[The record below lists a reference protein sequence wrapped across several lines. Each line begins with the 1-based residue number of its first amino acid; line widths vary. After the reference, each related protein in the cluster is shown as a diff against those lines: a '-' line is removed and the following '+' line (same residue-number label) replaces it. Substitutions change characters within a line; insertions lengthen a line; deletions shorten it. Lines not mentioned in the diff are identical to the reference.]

1 MSFLINP
8 YSIYTPPT
16 YTYNTRSIDGSTSTA
31 HTFTGLNIG
40 AADPARFVIIG
51 VAMRNGGSISSLTI
65 GGNAATALVT
75 SGGNAIGSHF
85 YGLLV
90 PSGTTA
96 TVVVNH
102 GTNSTCL
109 VSSYS
114 LYNLASTTP
123 VSTALSSNVTPAD
136 LSSNTAIDAIVLGL
150 VHQGNSTSTTFTW
163 TGLTERWD
171 ETGAAPVTSWSG
183 ADGQMTTAETPR
195 TISVSFSSPPVIYR
209 GGALIAMK

>member
-8 YSIYTPPT
+8 FTIYTQPT

-31 HTFTGLNIG
+31 HTFTNLNIG
-40 AADPARFVIIG
+40 AADPTRFVVIG
-51 VAMRNGGSISSLTI
+51 VAMRTGGAISSLTI

-85 YGLLV
+85 YGLSV
-90 PSGTTA
+90 STGTTA

-136 LSSNTAIDAIVLGL
+136 LSSNTVVDSIVLGL

-171 ETGAAPVTSWSG
+171 EAGAGAASSWTGADA
-183 ADGQMTTAETPR
+183 QMTTAETPR
-195 TISVSFSSPPVIYR
+195 TISVSFSSPPVTYR
-209 GGALIAMK
+209 GGALVVMK